1 MIIGWNIT
9 KQGESFKIKFLWRR
23 DLQIWKRETRINPMG
38 STGSI
43 RVSSWFLKSNF
54 LCSLS
59 ITVTIDFI
67 LTYFLALATKGLE
80 AMTLQEQRA
89 LSAAG
94 SWLLTILLRQKNIK
108 TPWRNGRFQGW
119 GKEDTR
125 EAWNILLCQKVTKV
139 FKNEGDT
146 GPSQKSGMIWGSK

>member
-1 MIIGWNIT
+1 M
-9 KQGESFKIKFLWRR
+9 R
-23 DLQIWKRETRINPMG
+23 
-38 STGSI
+38 
-43 RVSSWFLKSNF
+43 
-54 LCSLS
+54 SLS
-59 ITVTIDFI
+59 LTVAIDFI
-67 LTYFLALATKGLE
+67 LPYFLALATKGLE

-125 EAWNILLCQKVTKV
+125 EA
-139 FKNEGDT
+139 
-146 GPSQKSGMIWGSK
+146 